1 MRIDTFEFSS
11 KGGRERN
18 EDAVSLRIVEDKGI
32 FVVADGLGGHKDG
45 NLASQKSVAFLC
57 ESWSLLEGQAFSR
70 EWMEAAIR
78 KTNQGLLMMQ
88 EERRSNMRS
97 TLAMLLIDGERS
109 AWANVGDTRIY
120 YIRDGEL
127 ARVTEDHSMAF
138 LKFKTGDILRSAL
151 AKDPDQSRLL
161 RSLGDKERNTP
172 DIYENPRALKP
183 GDAFLLCTDGLW
195 EYLKDEE
202 VAIDYLK
209 SSNAREWGEHLLLR
223 VIERIHAGNDNLSF
237 ITVFLAEDGGT
248 EGE

>member
-18 EDAVSLRIVEDKGI
+18 EVAVSLRIVEDKGI

-97 TLAMLLIDGERS
+97 TLAMLLK
-109 AWANVGDTRIY
+109 
-120 YIRDGEL
+120 L
-127 ARVTEDHSMAF
+127 H
-138 LKFKTGDILRSAL
+138 
-151 AKDPDQSRLL
+151 
-161 RSLGDKERNTP
+161 
-172 DIYENPRALKP
+172 
-183 GDAFLLCTDGLW
+183 
-195 EYLKDEE
+195 
-202 VAIDYLK
+202 
-209 SSNAREWGEHLLLR
+209 
-223 VIERIHAGNDNLSF
+223 
-237 ITVFLAEDGGT
+237 ITA
-248 EGE
+248 